1 MPGRLQRAGDQVRQ
15 RGLVRDADRVARR
28 EAMAEFFAAYDLLLT
43 PVLAQPPIAAARWG
57 TRPWPRVL
65 AANARYAPYPAAWNI
80 VQFPAASVPA
90 GIHPGIGTP
99 LAVQVVGPTGTESRI
114 LGLSAQVE
122 RIAPWRRR
130 APGY

>member
-1 MPGRLQRAGDQVRQ
+1 
-15 RGLVRDADRVARR
+15 
-28 EAMAEFFAAYDLLLT
+28 MAEFFAAYDLLLT

-57 TRPWPRVL
+57 TRPWPRVV

-80 VQFPAASVPA
+80 VQYPAASVPA
-90 GIHPGIGTP
+90 GIHPGVGTP